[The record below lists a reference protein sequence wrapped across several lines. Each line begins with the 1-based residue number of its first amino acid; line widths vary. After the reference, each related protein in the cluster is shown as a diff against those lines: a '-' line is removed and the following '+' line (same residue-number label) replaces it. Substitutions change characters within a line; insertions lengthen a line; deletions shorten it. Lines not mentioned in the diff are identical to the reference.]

1 MIMKTKMPTALISSL
16 LLAILACPVLAVPV
30 DDFVAGTPLG
40 AAAIPSSFGVD
51 TVLGWWLTGAFTACP
66 LGTLLTFLLAFCI
79 CALIAYSTT
88 LNARAEDGGVLGDA
102 HVKTGREVIKG
113 SMTWDGSTNPSS
125 RGFVYGFTKY
135 HGKPCYLYEPKKMAF
150 VSGATGSGKSR
161 FLYLPSIDLLSY
173 GDASNGSE
181 PATLV
186 VSDVKNELI
195 ELTGD
200 ELARRGY
207 RVLLLDTQ
215 HPYRGQRFNPLK
227 QVLDLHAEER
237 DQEAEQ
243 AADAIAELV
252 VQDDERGKG
261 SHWTASARGLL
272 SALVLL
278 VSMSDECPE
287 ESMHLA
293 TVCEVLDRG
302 TEAEGD
308 DPSEP
313 LKAVFRSL
321 PSGHPAKGRAS
332 QFISSGG
339 NELRSILSTLKVA
352 LRPFSSAPIAW
363 MTSGS
368 DIDPHT
374 VLTEKSAVFLHVL
387 DEGSPYNCIAAIFLS
402 QLWASVQAVADV
414 NGGRLPRPVQILGDE
429 WGNLP
434 RVECL
439 PALLSLARS
448 YGAFWVGATQGVS
461 QLNKYGERDGR
472 RKILANCGVKIAMKL
487 AEEEDR
493 RYFTELIGKTTRHT
507 QGTSSG
513 RAASGTSSS
522 TSYSESADDVI
533 HPWEWRDMAPDRDGI
548 IVVKHADN
556 GMPAC
561 RAGVFRSPVTDC
573 TNTPTREHFDL
584 GTPEHEAERRR
595 TYQRRLDAS
604 ATEKMREEAPTWCPE
619 WPDPEK
625 GTGDAGDG
633 KFSGLSLD

>member
-1 MIMKTKMPTALISSL
+1 MKSKMLAALISSVVI
-16 LLAILACPVLAVPV
+16 AFFAYPILAAPI
-30 DDFVAGTPLG
+30 DDIVSGVEPNASALPSALNAATVFSWWLSGALITHIAGT
-40 AAAIPSSFGVD
+40 V
-51 TVLGWWLTGAFTACP
+51 
-66 LGTLLTFLLAFCI
+66 LTFLLALCI
-79 CALIAYSTT
+79 CSFIAYSSA

-102 HVKTGREVIKG
+102 HVKSGLEVVRG
-113 SMTWDGSTNPSS
+113 SMTWNGSANPSS
-125 RGFVYGFTKY
+125 RGFVYGFTRW
-135 HGKPCYLYEPKKMAF
+135 HGKPCYLFEPKKMVFA
-150 VSGATGSGKSR
+150 SGATGSGKSR

-173 GDASNGSE
+173 GDGSNGSE
-181 PATLV
+181 PLTLV

-200 ELARRGY
+200 ELTRRGY

-227 QVLDLHAEER
+227 QIIDLHAESR

-252 VQDDERGKG
+252 VQDDEKGKG

-278 VSMSDECPE
+278 VAMSDECPKAAK
-287 ESMHLA
+287 HLA

-308 DPSEP
+308 NPAEP
-313 LKAVFRSL
+313 LKGVFRAL
-321 PSGHPAKGRAS
+321 PSGHPAKNRAS
-332 QFISSGG
+332 QFVSSGG

-352 LRPFSSAPIAW
+352 IRPFSSAPVAW

-368 DIDPHT
+368 DIDPRA
-374 VLTEKSAVFLHVL
+374 VLETKSAVFLHVL

-402 QLWASVQAVADV
+402 QLWASVQTVADS

-439 PALLSLARS
+439 PALLSLGRS
-448 YGAFWVGATQGVS
+448 YGVFWTGATQDIS
-461 QLNKYGERDGR
+461 QLNKYGEKDGR

-507 QGTSSG
+507 QGTSSSK
-513 RAASGTSSS
+513 AASGSSAS
-522 TSYSESADDVI
+522 TSYNESADDVI
-533 HPWEWRDMAPDRDGI
+533 HAWEWRDMAPDRDGI

-556 GMPAC
+556 GMPAAH
-561 RAGVFRSPVTDC
+561 AGVFRAPVADC
-573 TNTPTREHFDL
+573 TKTPTKEHFDL
-584 GTPEHEAERRR
+584 GTPEHETEMRRD
-595 TYQRRLDAS
+595 YQRRLDEA
-604 ATEKMREEAPTWCPE
+604 ATEKMGEHVDLWYPK
-619 WPDPEK
+619 WPKPKKADTES
-625 GTGDAGDG
+625 TG
-633 KFSGLSLD
+633 KFTGLSLD

>member
-1 MIMKTKMPTALISSL
+1 MIMKTKMSTALISSL
-16 LLAILACPVLAVPV
+16 LLAILVCPVLAVPV
-30 DDFVAGTPLG
+30 DDFIAGTPLG

-79 CALIAYSTT
+79 CALIAYSTA
-88 LNARAEDGGVLGDA
+88 LNARAEDGGVLGDV
-102 HVKTGREVIKG
+102 HVKTGREVVKG
-113 SMTWDGSTNPSS
+113 SMTWDGSTIPSS

-135 HGKPCYLYEPKKMAF
+135 RGKPCYLYEPKKMAF

-173 GDASNGSE
+173 GGASNGSE
-181 PATLV
+181 PATLI

-200 ELARRGY
+200 ELVQRGY

-227 QVLDLHAEER
+227 QVLDLHAEGR

-252 VQDDERGKG
+252 VQDDEKDKG

-287 ESMHLA
+287 ESKHLA

-313 LKAVFRSL
+313 LKAVFRAL

-332 QFISSGG
+332 QFVSSGG

-352 LRPFSSAPIAW
+352 LRPFSSAPVAW

-387 DEGSPYNCIAAIFLS
+387 DEGSPYNCIAAMFLS

-439 PALLSLARS
+439 PALLSLGRS
-448 YGAFWVGATQGVS
+448 YGTFWVGATQDVS

-472 RKILANCGVKIAMKL
+472 RKILANCGIKVAMKL

-507 QGTSSG
+507 QGTSNG

-533 HPWEWRDMAPDRDGI
+533 HPWEWREMAPDRDGV

-584 GTPEHEAERRR
+584 GTPEHEAENRRA
-595 TYQRRLDAS
+595 YQRRLDES
-604 ATEKMREEAPTWCPE
+604 AAGKMREEASTWCPK
-619 WPDPEK
+619 WPEPEK
-625 GTGDAGDG
+625 KNGSKAGG

>member
-1 MIMKTKMPTALISSL
+1 MKTKILTALVTSIV
-16 LLAILACPVLAVPV
+16 LAALACPVLASPI
-30 DDFVAGTPLG
+30 DRLVAGLPLDASLLPSALD
-40 AAAIPSSFGVD
+40 AA
-51 TVLGWWLTGAFTACP
+51 TVLGWWLSGSFTACP
-66 LGTLLTFLLAFCI
+66 AGTALTLLLSL
-79 CALIAYSTT
+79 CACSLIAYSSA
-88 LNARAEDGGVLGDA
+88 LNARSEDGGVLGDA
-102 HVKTGREVIKG
+102 HVKTGREVVRG
-113 SMTWDGSTNPSS
+113 SVTWDGSANPSS
-125 RGFVYGFTKY
+125 RGFVYGFTKRR
-135 HGKPCYLYEPKKMAF
+135 GKPCYLFEPKKMIF

-173 GDASNGSE
+173 GDGSNGSE

-186 VSDVKNELI
+186 VSDVKNELV

-215 HPYRGQRFNPLK
+215 HPYRGQRFNPLR
-227 QVLDLHAEER
+227 QVLDLLAEGR

-252 VQDDERGKG
+252 VQDDEKGKG

-278 VSMSDECPE
+278 VSMSDKCPE
-287 ESMHLA
+287 ESKHLA

-308 DPSEP
+308 DPAEP
-313 LKAVFRSL
+313 LKSVFRAL
-321 PSGHPAKGRAS
+321 PSGHPAKNRAS
-332 QFISSGG
+332 QFVSSGG

-352 LRPFSSAPIAW
+352 LRPFSSAPVAW

-368 DIDPHT
+368 DIDPRS
-374 VLTEKSAVFLHVL
+374 VLENKSAVFLHVL

-402 QLWASVQAVADV
+402 QLWASVQAAADS

-439 PALLSLARS
+439 PALLSLGR
-448 YGAFWVGATQGVS
+448 AFQIYWTGATQDIS

-472 RKILANCGVKIAMKL
+472 RKILANCGVKVAMKL

-507 QGTSSG
+507 QGTSSSK
-513 RAASGTSSS
+513 AASGSSAS
-522 TSYSESADDVI
+522 TSYSESADDVV
-533 HPWEWRDMAPDRDGI
+533 HAWEWRDMAPDRDGI
-548 IVVKHADN
+548 VVVKHADN
-556 GMPAC
+556 GMPTE

-573 TNTPTREHFDL
+573 TKTPTKEHFDL
-584 GTPEHEAERRR
+584 GTPEHETEKRRA
-595 TYQRRLDAS
+595 YQRRLDEA
-604 ATEKMREEAPTWCPE
+604 AAGKMGERVIPWCLE
-619 WPDPEK
+619 WPEAKKKAKAEP
-625 GTGDAGDG
+625 TG

>member
-1 MIMKTKMPTALISSL
+1 MKAKMLTALVASIV
-16 LLAILACPVLAVPV
+16 LAALACPALASPI
-30 DDFVAGTPLG
+30 DRLVAGLPLDVSSLPSALD
-40 AAAIPSSFGVD
+40 AA
-51 TVLGWWLTGAFTACP
+51 TVLGWWLSGSFTACP
-66 LGTLLTFLLAFCI
+66 AGTALTLLLSLCVCT
-79 CALIAYSTT
+79 LIAYSSA

-102 HVKTGREVIKG
+102 HVKTGREVVRG
-113 SMTWDGSTNPSS
+113 SITWDGSTNPSS
-125 RGFVYGFTKY
+125 RGFVYGFTKRR
-135 HGKPCYLYEPKKMAF
+135 GKPCYLFEPKKMVF

-173 GDASNGSE
+173 GDGSNGSE

-186 VSDVKNELI
+186 VSDVKNELV

-200 ELARRGY
+200 ELTRRGY

-215 HPYRGQRFNPLK
+215 HPYRGQRFNPLR
-227 QVLDLHAEER
+227 QVLDLHAEGR
-237 DQEAEQ
+237 NQEAEQ

-252 VQDDERGKG
+252 VQDDEKGKG

-287 ESMHLA
+287 ESKHLA

-308 DPSEP
+308 DPAEP
-313 LKAVFRSL
+313 LKSVFRAL
-321 PSGHPAKGRAS
+321 PSGHPAKNRAS
-332 QFISSGG
+332 QFVSSGG

-352 LRPFSSAPIAW
+352 LRPFSSAPVAW

-368 DIDPHT
+368 DIDPRSI
-374 VLTEKSAVFLHVL
+374 LENKSAVFLHVL

-402 QLWASVQAVADV
+402 QLWASVQAAADS
-414 NGGRLPRPVQILGDE
+414 NGGRLSRPVQILGDE

-439 PALLSLARS
+439 PALLSLGRS
-448 YGAFWVGATQGVS
+448 FQIYWTGATQDIS

-472 RKILANCGVKIAMKL
+472 RKILANCSVKVAMKL

-507 QGTSSG
+507 RGTSSSS
-513 RAASGTSSS
+513 AASGSSAS
-522 TSYSESADDVI
+522 TSYSESADDVV
-533 HPWEWRDMAPDRDGI
+533 HAWEWRDMAPDRDGI
-548 IVVKHADN
+548 VVVKHADN
-556 GMPAC
+556 GMPAE
-561 RAGVFRSPVTDC
+561 RAGVFRSPVADC
-573 TNTPTREHFDL
+573 TKTPTKEHFDL
-584 GTPEHEAERRR
+584 GTPEHETEKRRA
-595 TYQRRLDAS
+595 YQRQLDETA
-604 ATEKMREEAPTWCPE
+604 AGKTGERVIPWCPE
-619 WPDPEK
+619 WPEPKKKAEAEP
-625 GTGDAGDG
+625 TG

>member
-1 MIMKTKMPTALISSL
+1 MKTKMLTALVASIV
-16 LLAILACPVLAVPV
+16 LAVLACPVLASPI
-30 DDFVAGTPLG
+30 DRLVAGLPLDASSLPSAFD
-40 AAAIPSSFGVD
+40 AA
-51 TVLGWWLTGAFTACP
+51 TVLGWWLSGSFIPCPTGTA
-66 LGTLLTFLLAFCI
+66 LTLLLSL
-79 CALIAYSTT
+79 CACSLIAYSSA

-102 HVKTGREVIKG
+102 HVKTGREVVRG
-113 SMTWDGSTNPSS
+113 SMTWDGSVNPSS
-125 RGFVYGFTKY
+125 RGFVYGFTRRR
-135 HGKPCYLYEPKKMAF
+135 GKPCYLFEPKKMIF

-173 GDASNGSE
+173 GDGTSGSE

-215 HPYRGQRFNPLK
+215 RPYRGQRFNPLR
-227 QVLDLHAEER
+227 QVLDLHAEGR

-243 AADAIAELV
+243 AADTIAELV
-252 VQDDERGKG
+252 VQDDEKGKG

-272 SALVLL
+272 SAIVLL
-278 VSMSDECPE
+278 VSMSEECPE
-287 ESMHLA
+287 ESKHLA

-308 DPSEP
+308 DPAKP
-313 LKAVFRSL
+313 LKAVFRAL
-321 PSGHPAKGRAS
+321 PQGDPAKNRAS
-332 QFISSGG
+332 QFVSSGG

-352 LRPFSSAPIAW
+352 LRPFSSTPVAW
-363 MTSGS
+363 MTSRS
-368 DIDPHT
+368 DIDPRS
-374 VLTEKSAVFLHVL
+374 VLENKCAVFLHVL

-402 QLWASVQAVADV
+402 QLWASVQAVADS

-439 PALLSLARS
+439 PALLSLGR
-448 YGAFWVGATQGVS
+448 AFQIYWTGATQDIS

-472 RKILANCGVKIAMKL
+472 RKILANCGVKVAMKL

-507 QGTSSG
+507 QGTSNSK
-513 RAASGTSSS
+513 AASGSSAS
-522 TSYSESADDVI
+522 TSYSESADDVV
-533 HPWEWRDMAPDRDGI
+533 HAWEWRDMAPDRDGI
-548 IVVKHADN
+548 VVVKHADN
-556 GMPAC
+556 GMPAE
-561 RAGVFRSPVTDC
+561 RAGVFRSPVADC
-573 TNTPTREHFDL
+573 TKTPTKEHFDL
-584 GTPEHEAERRR
+584 GTPEHETEKRRA
-595 TYQRRLDAS
+595 YQRRLDEA
-604 ATEKMREEAPTWCPE
+604 AAGKMGERVIPWCPK
-619 WPDPEK
+619 WPEPKKQAEAEP
-625 GTGDAGDG
+625 TG
-633 KFSGLSLD
+633 KFNGLSLD

>member
-1 MIMKTKMPTALISSL
+1 MKTKLLTALVSSIF
-16 LLAILACPVLAVPV
+16 LAVLACPVLAAPI
-30 DDFVAGTPLG
+30 DAFVAGYGFDTS
-40 AAAIPSSFGVD
+40 AIPATFDAGI
-51 TVLGWWLTGAFTACP
+51 VLGWWLSGRFAAYP
-66 LGTLLTFLLAFCI
+66 LGVLFVFLLALCT
-79 CALIAYSTT
+79 CALIAYSSA

-102 HVKTGREVIKG
+102 HVKTGREVVKG
-113 SMTWDGSTNPSS
+113 SVTWDGSTIPSS

-135 HGKPCYLYEPKKMAF
+135 RGKPCYLYEPKKMIF

-173 GDASNGSE
+173 GDGSNGSE

-186 VSDVKNELI
+186 VSDVKNELV

-215 HPYRGQRFNPLK
+215 HPYRGQRFNPLR
-227 QVLDLHAEER
+227 QVLDLHAEGR
-237 DQEAEQ
+237 NQEAEQ

-252 VQDDERGKG
+252 VQDDEKGKG

-287 ESMHLA
+287 ESKHLA

-308 DPSEP
+308 DPAEP
-313 LKAVFRSL
+313 LKSVFRAL
-321 PSGHPAKGRAS
+321 PSGHPAKNRAS
-332 QFISSGG
+332 QFVSSGG

-352 LRPFSSAPIAW
+352 LRPFSSAPVAW

-368 DIDPHT
+368 DIDPRSI
-374 VLTEKSAVFLHVL
+374 LENKSAVFLHVL

-402 QLWASVQAVADV
+402 QLWASVQAAADS

-439 PALLSLARS
+439 PALLSLGRS
-448 YGAFWVGATQGVS
+448 FQIYWTGATQDIS

-472 RKILANCGVKIAMKL
+472 RKILANCGVKVAMKL

-493 RYFTELIGKTTRHT
+493 RYFTELVGKTTRHT
-507 QGTSSG
+507 QGTSNG

-533 HPWEWRDMAPDRDGI
+533 HPWEWRDMAPDRDGV

-573 TNTPTREHFDL
+573 TNTPTKEHFGL
-584 GTPEHEAERRR
+584 GTPEHEAGNRRA
-595 TYQRRLDAS
+595 YQAGLDAL
-604 ATEKMREEAPTWCPE
+604 ATEKMAEAIPVWCPE
-619 WPDPEK
+619 WPEPEK
-625 GTGDAGDG
+625 RAGNAG
-633 KFSGLSLD
+633 GSKFSGLSLD

>member
-16 LLAILACPVLAVPV
+16 LLAILVCPVLAVPV
-30 DDFVAGTPLG
+30 DDFIAGTPLG

-79 CALIAYSTT
+79 CALIAYSTA

-102 HVKTGREVIKG
+102 HVKTGREVVRG
-113 SMTWDGSTNPSS
+113 SVTWDGSANPSS
-125 RGFVYGFTKY
+125 RGFVYGFTKRR
-135 HGKPCYLYEPKKMAF
+135 GKPCYLFEPKKMIF

-161 FLYLPSIDLLSY
+161 FLYLPSIDLFSY
-173 GDASNGSE
+173 GDGSNGSE

-186 VSDVKNELI
+186 VSDVKNELV

-215 HPYRGQRFNPLK
+215 HPYRGQRFNPLR
-227 QVLDLHAEER
+227 QVLDLHAEGR

-243 AADAIAELV
+243 AADAIAELM

-278 VSMSDECPE
+278 VSMSDGCPE
-287 ESMHLA
+287 GSRHLA

-308 DPSEP
+308 DPAEP

-332 QFISSGG
+332 QFVSSGG

-352 LRPFSSAPIAW
+352 LRPFSSAPVAW

-368 DIDPHT
+368 DIDPRT

-414 NGGRLPRPVQILGDE
+414 NGGKLPRPVQILGDE

-439 PALLSLARS
+439 PALLSLGRS
-448 YGAFWVGATQGVS
+448 YGCFWVGATQDVS
-461 QLNKYGERDGR
+461 QLNKYGEKDGR
-472 RKILANCGVKIAMKL
+472 RKILANCGIKVAMKL

-507 QGTSSG
+507 QGTSNG

-573 TNTPTREHFDL
+573 TKTPTKEHFDL
-584 GTPEHEAERRR
+584 GTPEHETEKRRA
-595 TYQRRLDAS
+595 YQRRLDEA
-604 ATEKMREEAPTWCPE
+604 AAGKMGERVIPWCLE
-619 WPDPEK
+619 WPEPKKKAKAEP
-625 GTGDAGDG
+625 TS

>member
-1 MIMKTKMPTALISSL
+1 MKSKMLAALISSVVI
-16 LLAILACPVLAVPV
+16 AFFAYPILAAPI
-30 DDFVAGTPLG
+30 DDIVSGVEPNASALPSALNAATVFSWWLSGALITHIAGT
-40 AAAIPSSFGVD
+40 V
-51 TVLGWWLTGAFTACP
+51 
-66 LGTLLTFLLAFCI
+66 LTFLLALCI
-79 CALIAYSTT
+79 CSFIAYSSA

-102 HVKTGREVIKG
+102 HVKSGLEVVRG
-113 SMTWDGSTNPSS
+113 SMTWNGSANPSS
-125 RGFVYGFTKY
+125 RGFVYGFTRW
-135 HGKPCYLYEPKKMAF
+135 HGKPCYLFEPKKMVFA
-150 VSGATGSGKSR
+150 SGATGSGKSR

-173 GDASNGSE
+173 GDGSNGSE
-181 PATLV
+181 PLTLV

-200 ELARRGY
+200 ELTRRGY

-227 QVLDLHAEER
+227 QIIDLHAGSR

-252 VQDDERGKG
+252 VQDDEKGKG

-278 VSMSDECPE
+278 VAMSDECPKAAK
-287 ESMHLA
+287 HLA

-308 DPSEP
+308 NPAEP
-313 LKAVFRSL
+313 LKGVFRAL
-321 PSGHPAKGRAS
+321 PSGHPAKNRAS
-332 QFISSGG
+332 QFVSSGG

-352 LRPFSSAPIAW
+352 IRPFSSAPVAW

-368 DIDPHT
+368 DIDPRA
-374 VLTEKSAVFLHVL
+374 VLETKSAVFLHVL

-402 QLWASVQAVADV
+402 QLWASVQTVADS

-439 PALLSLARS
+439 PALLSLGRS
-448 YGAFWVGATQGVS
+448 YGVFWTGATQDIS
-461 QLNKYGERDGR
+461 QLNKYGEKDGR

-507 QGTSSG
+507 QGTSSSK
-513 RAASGTSSS
+513 AASGSSAS
-522 TSYSESADDVI
+522 TSYNESADDVI
-533 HPWEWRDMAPDRDGI
+533 HAWEWRDMAPDRDGI

-556 GMPAC
+556 GMPAAH
-561 RAGVFRSPVTDC
+561 AGVFRAPVADC
-573 TNTPTREHFDL
+573 TKTPTKEHFDL
-584 GTPEHEAERRR
+584 GTPEHETEMRRD
-595 TYQRRLDAS
+595 YQRRLDEA
-604 ATEKMREEAPTWCPE
+604 ATEKMGEHVDLWCPK
-619 WPDPEK
+619 WPKPKKADTES
-625 GTGDAGDG
+625 TG
-633 KFSGLSLD
+633 KFTGLSLD

>member
-1 MIMKTKMPTALISSL
+1 MKTRMLTALIASIV
-16 LLAILACPVLAVPV
+16 LAVLACPVLAIPI
-30 DDFVAGTPLG
+30 DRLVAGLPLD
-40 AAAIPSSFGVD
+40 ASAIPTTFDAG
-51 TVLGWWLTGAFTACP
+51 TVLWWWLSGTFALYPAGTA
-66 LGTLLTFLLAFCI
+66 LTLLLSLCT
-79 CALIAYSTT
+79 CALIAYSST

-102 HVKTGREVIKG
+102 RVKAGREVVRG
-113 SMTWDGSTNPSS
+113 SMTWDGSANPSS
-125 RGFVYGFTKY
+125 RGFVYGFTEWQR
-135 HGKPCYLYEPKKMAF
+135 KPCYLYEPKKMTF

-173 GDASNGSE
+173 GDGSNGSE

-200 ELARRGY
+200 ELVRRGY

-227 QVLDLHAEER
+227 RVLDLHAEGR

-252 VQDDERGKG
+252 VQDDEKGKG

-278 VSMSDECPE
+278 VSMSNECPE
-287 ESMHLA
+287 GSKHLA

-308 DPSEP
+308 DPAEP
-313 LKAVFRSL
+313 LKAVFRAL
-321 PSGHPAKGRAS
+321 PQGDPAKSRAS
-332 QFISSGG
+332 QFVSSGG

-352 LRPFSSAPIAW
+352 LRPFSSAPVAW

-368 DIDPHT
+368 DVEPRQ
-374 VLTEKSAVFLHVL
+374 VLAEKTALFLHVL

-402 QLWASVQAVADV
+402 QLWASVQAVADAS
-414 NGGRLPRPVQILGDE
+414 GGRLARPVQILGDE

-439 PALLSLARS
+439 PALLSLGRS
-448 YGAFWVGATQGVS
+448 YGIFWVGAVQDIS

-472 RKILANCGVKIAMKL
+472 RKILANCGVKVAMKL

-507 QGTSSG
+507 QGTSSSK
-513 RAASGTSSS
+513 ATSGSSAS

-533 HPWEWRDMAPDRDGI
+533 HAWEWRDMAPDRDGI
-548 IVVKHADN
+548 VVVKHADN

-573 TNTPTREHFDL
+573 TNTPTKEHFDL
-584 GTPEHEAERRR
+584 GTPEHEAENRRA
-595 TYQRRLDAS
+595 YQARLDAS
-604 ATEKMREEAPTWCPE
+604 AAEKMAEEVPVWCPE
-619 WPDPEK
+619 WPEPKKKPKEEK
-625 GTGDAGDG
+625 KS
-633 KFSGLSLD
+633 KFSGLELD

>member
-1 MIMKTKMPTALISSL
+1 MKTKMLTALLPSL
-16 LLAILACPVLAVPV
+16 FLAILACPVLAAPI
-30 DDFVAGTPLG
+30 DMLVAGYRLD
-40 AAAIPSSFGVD
+40 ASAIPTTFD
-51 TVLGWWLTGAFTACP
+51 AETVLGWWLSDGFVTHP
-66 LGTLLTFLLAFCI
+66 LGALFVFLLALCA
-79 CALIAYSTT
+79 CALIAYSSA
-88 LNARAEDGGVLGDA
+88 LKSRAEDGGVLGDA
-102 HVKTGREVIKG
+102 HVKTGREVVKG
-113 SMTWDGSTNPSS
+113 SMTWGGSTNPSS

-135 HGKPCYLYEPKKMAF
+135 RGKPCYFYEPKKMIF

-227 QVLDLHAEER
+227 QVLDLHAEGR

-252 VQDDERGKG
+252 VQDDEKGKG

-287 ESMHLA
+287 GSRHLA
-293 TVCEVLDRG
+293 T
-302 TEAEGD
+302 
-308 DPSEP
+308 
-313 LKAVFRSL
+313 
-321 PSGHPAKGRAS
+321 
-332 QFISSGG
+332 
-339 NELRSILSTLKVA
+339 ELRSILSTLKVA
-352 LRPFSSAPIAW
+352 LRPFSSAPVAW

-368 DIDPHT
+368 DIDPRT

-414 NGGRLPRPVQILGDE
+414 NGGKLPRPVQILGDE

-439 PALLSLARS
+439 PALLSLGRS
-448 YGAFWVGATQGVS
+448 YGVFWVGATQDVS
-461 QLNKYGERDGR
+461 QLNKYGEKDGR
-472 RKILANCGVKIAMKL
+472 RKILANCGIKVAMKL

-507 QGTSSG
+507 QGTSNG

-584 GTPEHEAERRR
+584 GTPEHEAENRRA
-595 TYQRRLDAS
+595 YQRRLDES
-604 ATEKMREEAPTWCPE
+604 AAGKMREEASTWCPK
-619 WPDPEK
+619 WPEPEK
-625 GTGDAGDG
+625 KNGSKPGG

>member
-16 LLAILACPVLAVPV
+16 LLAIIACPVLAVPV
-30 DDFVAGTPLG
+30 DDFVSGTPLG

-113 SMTWDGSTNPSS
+113 SMTWDGSTIPSS

-135 HGKPCYLYEPKKMAF
+135 RSKPCYLYEPKKMIF

-227 QVLDLHAEER
+227 QVLDLHAEGR

-252 VQDDERGKG
+252 VQDDEKGKG

-287 ESMHLA
+287 ESKHLA
-293 TVCEVLDRG
+293 TVCEVLYRG

-313 LKAVFRSL
+313 LKTVFRSL

-352 LRPFSSAPIAW
+352 LRPFSSAPVAW

-368 DIDPHT
+368 DIDPQT

-414 NGGRLPRPVQILGDE
+414 SGGRLPRPVQILGDE

-448 YGAFWVGATQGVS
+448 YGMFWVGATQGVS

-533 HPWEWRDMAPDRDGI
+533 HTWEWRGMAPDRDGI

-573 TNTPTREHFDL
+573 TNTPTKEHFDL

>member
-1 MIMKTKMPTALISSL
+1 MKSRMLAALISSVVI
-16 LLAILACPVLAVPV
+16 AFFAYPILAAPI
-30 DDFVAGTPLG
+30 DDIVSGVEPNASALPSALNAATVFSWWLSGALITHIAGT
-40 AAAIPSSFGVD
+40 V
-51 TVLGWWLTGAFTACP
+51 
-66 LGTLLTFLLAFCI
+66 LTFLLALCI
-79 CALIAYSTT
+79 CSFIAYSSA

-102 HVKTGREVIKG
+102 HVKSGLEVVRG
-113 SMTWDGSTNPSS
+113 SMTWNGSANPSS
-125 RGFVYGFTKY
+125 RGFVYGFTRW
-135 HGKPCYLYEPKKMAF
+135 HGKPCYLFEPKKMVFA
-150 VSGATGSGKSR
+150 SGATGSGKSR

-173 GDASNGSE
+173 GDGSNGSE
-181 PATLV
+181 PLTLV

-200 ELARRGY
+200 ELTRRGY

-227 QVLDLHAEER
+227 QIIDLHAESR

-252 VQDDERGKG
+252 VQDDEKGKG

-278 VSMSDECPE
+278 VAMSDECPKAAK
-287 ESMHLA
+287 HLA

-308 DPSEP
+308 NPAEP
-313 LKAVFRSL
+313 LKGVFRAL
-321 PSGHPAKGRAS
+321 PSGHPAKNRAS
-332 QFISSGG
+332 QFVSSGG

-352 LRPFSSAPIAW
+352 IRPFSSAPVAW

-368 DIDPHT
+368 DIDPRA
-374 VLTEKSAVFLHVL
+374 VLETKSAVFLHVL

-402 QLWASVQAVADV
+402 QLWASVQTVADS

-439 PALLSLARS
+439 PALLSLGRS
-448 YGAFWVGATQGVS
+448 YGVFWTGATQDIS
-461 QLNKYGERDGR
+461 QLNKYGEKDGR

-507 QGTSSG
+507 QGTSSSK
-513 RAASGTSSS
+513 AASGSSAS
-522 TSYSESADDVI
+522 TSYNESADDVI
-533 HPWEWRDMAPDRDGI
+533 HAWEWRDMAPDRDGI

-556 GMPAC
+556 GMPAAH
-561 RAGVFRSPVTDC
+561 AGVFRAPVADC
-573 TNTPTREHFDL
+573 TKTPTKEHFDL
-584 GTPEHEAERRR
+584 GTPEHETEMRRD
-595 TYQRRLDAS
+595 YQRRLDEA
-604 ATEKMREEAPTWCPE
+604 ATEKMGEHVDLWCPK
-619 WPDPEK
+619 WPKPKKADTES
-625 GTGDAGDG
+625 TG
-633 KFSGLSLD
+633 KFTGLSLD

>member
-1 MIMKTKMPTALISSL
+1 MKTKMLTALVASIV
-16 LLAILACPVLAVPV
+16 LAALACPMLAVPI
-30 DDFVAGTPLG
+30 DRLVAGLPLD
-40 AAAIPSSFGVD
+40 ASTIPATFDVG
-51 TVLGWWLTGAFTACP
+51 TVLGWWLSGTFILCPAGTA
-66 LGTLLTFLLAFCI
+66 LTLLIMLCA
-79 CALIAYSTT
+79 CALIAYSSS

-102 HVKTGREVIKG
+102 HVKAGREVVRG
-113 SMTWDGSTNPSS
+113 SMTWDGSANPSS
-125 RGFVYGFTKY
+125 RGFVYGFTRW
-135 HGKPCYLYEPKKMAF
+135 HGKPCYLFEPKKMTF
-150 VSGATGSGKSR
+150 ISGATGSGKSR
-161 FLYLPSIDLLSY
+161 YCYIPSIDLLSY
-173 GDASNGSE
+173 GDGSNGSE

-215 HPYRGQRFNPLK
+215 HPYRGQRFNPLR
-227 QVLDLHAEER
+227 QVVDLHAEGR

-252 VQDDERGKG
+252 VQDDEKGKG

-278 VSMSDECPE
+278 VSMSDDCPE
-287 ESMHLA
+287 ASKHLA

-302 TEAEGD
+302 TEADGD
-308 DPSEP
+308 DPAEP
-313 LKAVFRSL
+313 LKAVFRAL
-321 PSGHPAKGRAS
+321 PQGNPAKNRAS
-332 QFISSGG
+332 QFVSSGG
-339 NELRSILSTLKVA
+339 NELGSILSTLKVA
-352 LRPFSSAPIAW
+352 LRPFSSAPVAW

-368 DIDPHT
+368 DIEPRG
-374 VLTEKSAVFLHVL
+374 VLTEKTALFLHVL

-402 QLWASVQAVADV
+402 QLWASVQTVADTG
-414 NGGRLPRPVQILGDE
+414 GGRLPRPVQILGDE

-439 PALLSLARS
+439 PALLSLGRS
-448 YGAFWVGATQGVS
+448 YGVLWVGAVQDIS
-461 QLNKYGERDGR
+461 QTNKYGERDGR
-472 RKILANCGVKIAMKL
+472 RKILANCGVKVAMKL

-507 QGTSSG
+507 QGTSSS
-513 RAASGTSSS
+513 RAASGSSAS

-533 HPWEWRDMAPDRDGI
+533 HAWEWRDMAPDRDGI

-573 TNTPTREHFDL
+573 TNTPTKGHFNL
-584 GTPEHEAERRR
+584 GTPEHEAGKRRA
-595 TYQRRLDAS
+595 YQARLDAS
-604 ATEKMREEAPTWCPE
+604 AAEKMAEEVPVWCPE
-619 WPDPEK
+619 WPKPEK
-625 GTGDAGDG
+625 KKEEDG
-633 KFSGLSLD
+633 PSGFSGLSLD

>member
-1 MIMKTKMPTALISSL
+1 MKTKMLTALVASIV
-16 LLAILACPVLAVPV
+16 LAALACPALASPI
-30 DDFVAGTPLG
+30 DRLVAGLPLDVSSLPSALD
-40 AAAIPSSFGVD
+40 AA
-51 TVLGWWLTGAFTACP
+51 TVLGWWLSGSFTAC
-66 LGTLLTFLLAFCI
+66 LAGTALTLLLSL
-79 CALIAYSTT
+79 CACTLIAYSSA

-102 HVKTGREVIKG
+102 HVKTGREVVRG
-113 SMTWDGSTNPSS
+113 SITWDGSTNPSS
-125 RGFVYGFTKY
+125 RGFVYGFTKRR
-135 HGKPCYLYEPKKMAF
+135 GKPCYLFEPKKMVF

-173 GDASNGSE
+173 GDGSNGSE

-186 VSDVKNELI
+186 VSDVKNELV

-200 ELARRGY
+200 ELTRRGY

-215 HPYRGQRFNPLK
+215 HPYRGQRFNPLR
-227 QVLDLHAEER
+227 QVLDLHAEGR
-237 DQEAEQ
+237 NQEAEQ

-252 VQDDERGKG
+252 VQDDEKGKG

-278 VSMSDECPE
+278 VSVSDECPE
-287 ESMHLA
+287 ESKHLA

-308 DPSEP
+308 DPAEP
-313 LKAVFRSL
+313 LKSVFRAL
-321 PSGHPAKGRAS
+321 PSGHPAKNRAS
-332 QFISSGG
+332 QFVSSGG

-352 LRPFSSAPIAW
+352 LRPFSSAPVAW

-368 DIDPHT
+368 DIDPRSI
-374 VLTEKSAVFLHVL
+374 LENKSAVFLHVL

-402 QLWASVQAVADV
+402 QLWAFVQAAADS

-439 PALLSLARS
+439 PALLSLGRS
-448 YGAFWVGATQGVS
+448 FQIYWTGATQDIS

-472 RKILANCGVKIAMKL
+472 RKILANCSVKVAMKL

-507 QGTSSG
+507 RGTSSSS
-513 RAASGTSSS
+513 AASGSSAS
-522 TSYSESADDVI
+522 TSYSESADDVV
-533 HPWEWRDMAPDRDGI
+533 HAWEWRDMAPDRDGI
-548 IVVKHADN
+548 VVVKHADN
-556 GMPAC
+556 GMPAE
-561 RAGVFRSPVTDC
+561 RAGVFRSPVADC
-573 TNTPTREHFDL
+573 TKTPTKEHFDL
-584 GTPEHEAERRR
+584 GTPEHETEKRRA
-595 TYQRRLDAS
+595 YQRQLDETA
-604 ATEKMREEAPTWCPE
+604 AGKTGERVIPWCPE
-619 WPDPEK
+619 WPEPKKKAEAEP
-625 GTGDAGDG
+625 TG

>member
-1 MIMKTKMPTALISSL
+1 MKTKLLTALVSSIF
-16 LLAILACPVLAVPV
+16 LAALACPVLAAPI
-30 DDFVAGTPLG
+30 DAFVAGSGIDVSAIPATFDAGTVLDWWLSGRFATYPLG
-40 AAAIPSSFGVD
+40 SLFV
-51 TVLGWWLTGAFTACP
+51 
-66 LGTLLTFLLAFCI
+66 FLLALCV
-79 CALIAYSTT
+79 CALIAYSSA

-102 HVKTGREVIKG
+102 RVKTGREVVKG
-113 SMTWDGSTNPSS
+113 SMTWDGSSNPSS
-125 RGFVYGFTKY
+125 RGFVYGFTKR
-135 HGKPCYLYEPKKMAF
+135 HGKPCYLYEPKKMIF
-150 VSGATGSGKSR
+150 VSEATGSGKSR

-181 PATLV
+181 PAALV

-200 ELARRGY
+200 ELTRRGY

-215 HPYRGQRFNPLK
+215 RPYRGQRFNPLK
-227 QVLDLHAEER
+227 QVLDLHAEGH

-252 VQDDERGKG
+252 VQDDEKGKG

-287 ESMHLA
+287 GSKHLA
-293 TVCEVLDRG
+293 SVCEVLDRG

-313 LKAVFRSL
+313 LKAVFRAL
-321 PSGHPAKGRAS
+321 PSDHPAKGRAS
-332 QFISSGG
+332 QFVSSGG

-352 LRPFSSAPIAW
+352 LRPFSSAPVAW
-363 MTSGS
+363 MTSAS
-368 DIDPHT
+368 DIDPRA
-374 VLTEKSAVFLHVL
+374 VLTERSAVFLHVL
-387 DEGSPYNCIAAIFLS
+387 DEGSPYNCIAAMFLS

-439 PALLSLARS
+439 PALLSLGRTFQI
-448 YGAFWVGATQGVS
+448 YWTGACQDIS
-461 QLNKYGERDGR
+461 QLNKYGEKDGR
-472 RKILANCGVKIAMKL
+472 RKILANCGIKVAMKL

-507 QGTSSG
+507 QGTSNG

-522 TSYSESADDVI
+522 TSYSESADDVV
-533 HPWEWRDMAPDRDGI
+533 HTWEWRDMAPDRDGI
-548 IVVKHADN
+548 VVVKHADN
-556 GMPAC
+556 GMPTE

-573 TNTPTREHFDL
+573 TKTPTKEHFDL
-584 GTPEHEAERRR
+584 GTPEHETEKRRA
-595 TYQRRLDAS
+595 YQRRLDEA
-604 ATEKMREEAPTWCPE
+604 AAGKMGERVIPWCLE
-619 WPDPEK
+619 WPEPKKKAKAEP
-625 GTGDAGDG
+625 TG

>member
-1 MIMKTKMPTALISSL
+1 MKTKMLTALVASIV
-16 LLAILACPVLAVPV
+16 LAVLACPVLASPI
-30 DDFVAGTPLG
+30 DRLVAGLPLDALSLPSAFD
-40 AAAIPSSFGVD
+40 AA
-51 TVLGWWLTGAFTACP
+51 TVLGWWLSGSFIPCPTGTA
-66 LGTLLTFLLAFCI
+66 LTLLLSL
-79 CALIAYSTT
+79 CACSLIAYSSA

-102 HVKTGREVIKG
+102 HVKTGREVVRG
-113 SMTWDGSTNPSS
+113 SMTWDGSVNPSS
-125 RGFVYGFTKY
+125 RGFVYGFTRRR
-135 HGKPCYLYEPKKMAF
+135 GKPCYLFEPKKMIF

-173 GDASNGSE
+173 GDGTSGSE

-215 HPYRGQRFNPLK
+215 RPYRGQRFNPLR
-227 QVLDLHAEER
+227 QVLDLHAEGR

-243 AADAIAELV
+243 AADTIAELV
-252 VQDDERGKG
+252 VQDDEKGKG

-272 SALVLL
+272 SAIVLL
-278 VSMSDECPE
+278 VSMSEECPE
-287 ESMHLA
+287 ESKHLA

-308 DPSEP
+308 DPAES
-313 LKAVFRSL
+313 LKAVFRAL
-321 PSGHPAKGRAS
+321 PQGDPAKNRAS
-332 QFISSGG
+332 QFVSSGG

-352 LRPFSSAPIAW
+352 LRPFSSTPVAW
-363 MTSGS
+363 MTSRS
-368 DIDPHT
+368 DIDPRS
-374 VLTEKSAVFLHVL
+374 VLENKSAVFLHVL

-402 QLWASVQAVADV
+402 QLWASVQAVADS

-439 PALLSLARS
+439 PALLSLGRS
-448 YGAFWVGATQGVS
+448 YGIFWSGSTQDVS
-461 QLNKYGERDGR
+461 QMNKYGERDGR
-472 RKILANCGVKIAMKL
+472 RKILANCGVKVAMKL

-507 QGTSSG
+507 QGTSNSK
-513 RAASGTSSS
+513 AASGSSAS
-522 TSYSESADDVI
+522 TSYSESADDVV
-533 HPWEWRDMAPDRDGI
+533 HAWEWRDMAPDRDGI
-548 IVVKHADN
+548 VVVKHADN
-556 GMPAC
+556 GMPPE

-573 TNTPTREHFDL
+573 TKTPTKEHFDL
-584 GTPEHEAERRR
+584 GTPEHETEKRRA
-595 TYQRRLDAS
+595 YQRRLDEA
-604 ATEKMREEAPTWCPE
+604 AAGKMGERVIPWCLE
-619 WPDPEK
+619 WPEPKKKAKAEP
-625 GTGDAGDG
+625 TG

>member
-1 MIMKTKMPTALISSL
+1 MKTKMLTALVASIV
-16 LLAILACPVLAVPV
+16 LAALACPALASPI
-30 DDFVAGTPLG
+30 DRLVAGLPLDVSSLPSALD
-40 AAAIPSSFGVD
+40 AA
-51 TVLGWWLTGAFTACP
+51 TVLGWWLSGSFTACP
-66 LGTLLTFLLAFCI
+66 AGTALTLLLSLCVCT
-79 CALIAYSTT
+79 LIAYSSA

-102 HVKTGREVIKG
+102 HVKTGREVVRG
-113 SMTWDGSTNPSS
+113 SITWDGSTNPSS
-125 RGFVYGFTKY
+125 RGFVYGFTKRR
-135 HGKPCYLYEPKKMAF
+135 GKPCYLFEPKKMVF

-173 GDASNGSE
+173 GDGSNGSE

-186 VSDVKNELI
+186 VSDVKNELV

-200 ELARRGY
+200 ELTRRGY

-215 HPYRGQRFNPLK
+215 HPYRGQRFNPLR
-227 QVLDLHAEER
+227 QVLDLHAEGR
-237 DQEAEQ
+237 NQEAEQ

-252 VQDDERGKG
+252 VQDDEKGKG

-287 ESMHLA
+287 ESKHLA

-308 DPSEP
+308 DPAEP
-313 LKAVFRSL
+313 LKSVFRAL
-321 PSGHPAKGRAS
+321 PSGHPAKNRAS
-332 QFISSGG
+332 QFVSSGG

-352 LRPFSSAPIAW
+352 LRPFSSAPVAW

-368 DIDPHT
+368 DIDPRSI
-374 VLTEKSAVFLHVL
+374 LENKSAVFLHVH

-402 QLWASVQAVADV
+402 QLWASVQAAADS

-439 PALLSLARS
+439 PALLSLGRS
-448 YGAFWVGATQGVS
+448 FQIYWTGATQDIS

-472 RKILANCGVKIAMKL
+472 RKILANCSVKVAMKL

-507 QGTSSG
+507 RGTSSSS
-513 RAASGTSSS
+513 AASGSSAS
-522 TSYSESADDVI
+522 TSYSESADDVV
-533 HPWEWRDMAPDRDGI
+533 HAWEWRDMAPDRDGI
-548 IVVKHADN
+548 VVVKHADN
-556 GMPAC
+556 GMPAE
-561 RAGVFRSPVTDC
+561 RAGVFRSPVADC
-573 TNTPTREHFDL
+573 TKTPTKEHFDL
-584 GTPEHEAERRR
+584 GTPEHETEKRRA
-595 TYQRRLDAS
+595 YQRQLDETA
-604 ATEKMREEAPTWCPE
+604 AGKTGERVIPWCPE
-619 WPDPEK
+619 WPEPKKKAEAEP
-625 GTGDAGDG
+625 TG

>member
-1 MIMKTKMPTALISSL
+1 MKTKMLTALLSSL
-16 LLAILACPVLAVPV
+16 FLAILACPVLAAPI
-30 DDFVAGTPLG
+30 DMLVAGYGLD
-40 AAAIPSSFGVD
+40 ASAIPTTFD
-51 TVLGWWLTGAFTACP
+51 AETVLGWWLSDGFVTHP
-66 LGTLLTFLLAFCI
+66 LGALFVFLLALCT
-79 CALIAYSTT
+79 CALIAYSSA
-88 LNARAEDGGVLGDA
+88 LKSRAEDGGVLGDA
-102 HVKTGREVIKG
+102 HVKTGREVVKG

-135 HGKPCYLYEPKKMAF
+135 HGKPCYLYEPKKMVF

-227 QVLDLHAEER
+227 QVLDLHAEGR

-252 VQDDERGKG
+252 VQDDEKGKG

-287 ESMHLA
+287 GSRHLA

-308 DPSEP
+308 DPAEP

-332 QFISSGG
+332 QFVSSGG

-352 LRPFSSAPIAW
+352 LRPFSSAPVAW

-368 DIDPHT
+368 NIDPRT

-439 PALLSLARS
+439 PALLSLGRS
-448 YGAFWVGATQGVS
+448 FQIYWTGATQGIS

-472 RKILANCGVKIAMKL
+472 RKILANCGVKVAMKL

-507 QGTSSG
+507 QGTSSSK
-513 RAASGTSSS
+513 AASGSSAS
-522 TSYSESADDVI
+522 TSYSESADDVV
-533 HPWEWRDMAPDRDGI
+533 HAWEWRDMAPDRDGI
-548 IVVKHADN
+548 VVVKHADN
-556 GMPAC
+556 GMPTE

-573 TNTPTREHFDL
+573 TKTPTKEHFDL
-584 GTPEHEAERRR
+584 GTPEHETEKRRA
-595 TYQRRLDAS
+595 YQRRLDEA
-604 ATEKMREEAPTWCPE
+604 AAGKMGERVIPWCLE
-619 WPDPEK
+619 WPEPKKKAKAEP
-625 GTGDAGDG
+625 TS

>member
-1 MIMKTKMPTALISSL
+1 MKTKMLTALLSSL
-16 LLAILACPVLAVPV
+16 FLAILACPVLAAPI
-30 DDFVAGTPLG
+30 DMLVAGYGLD
-40 AAAIPSSFGVD
+40 ASAIPTTFD
-51 TVLGWWLTGAFTACP
+51 AETVLGWWLSDGFVTHP
-66 LGTLLTFLLAFCI
+66 LGALFVFLLALCT
-79 CALIAYSTT
+79 CALIAYSSA
-88 LNARAEDGGVLGDA
+88 LKSRAEDGGVLGDA
-102 HVKTGREVIKG
+102 HVKTGREVVKG

-227 QVLDLHAEER
+227 QVFDLHAEGR

-252 VQDDERGKG
+252 VQDDEKGKG

-287 ESMHLA
+287 ESKHLA

-308 DPSEP
+308 DPAEP
-313 LKAVFRSL
+313 LKSVFRAL
-321 PSGHPAKGRAS
+321 PSGHPAKNRAS
-332 QFISSGG
+332 QFVSSGG

-352 LRPFSSAPIAW
+352 LRPFSSAPVAW

-368 DIDPHT
+368 DIDPRSI
-374 VLTEKSAVFLHVL
+374 LENKSAVFLHVL

-402 QLWASVQAVADV
+402 QLWASVQAAADS
-414 NGGRLPRPVQILGDE
+414 NGGRLPRPVQIRGDE

-439 PALLSLARS
+439 PALLSLGRS
-448 YGAFWVGATQGVS
+448 FQIYWTGATQDIS

-472 RKILANCGVKIAMKL
+472 RKILANCGVKVAMKL

-493 RYFTELIGKTTRHT
+493 RYFTELVGKTTRHT
-507 QGTSSG
+507 QGTSNG

-533 HPWEWRDMAPDRDGI
+533 HPWEWRDMAPDRDGV

-573 TNTPTREHFDL
+573 TNTPTKEHFGL
-584 GTPEHEAERRR
+584 GTPEHEAGNRRA
-595 TYQRRLDAS
+595 YQAGLDAS
-604 ATEKMREEAPTWCPE
+604 ATEKMAEAIPVWCPE
-619 WPDPEK
+619 WPEPEK
-625 GTGDAGDG
+625 RAGDAGG
-633 KFSGLSLD
+633 SKFSGLSLD

>member
-1 MIMKTKMPTALISSL
+1 MKTKMLTALLSSL
-16 LLAILACPVLAVPV
+16 FLAILACPVLAAPI
-30 DDFVAGTPLG
+30 DMLVAGYGLD
-40 AAAIPSSFGVD
+40 ASAIPTTFD
-51 TVLGWWLTGAFTACP
+51 AETVLGWWLSDGFVTHP
-66 LGTLLTFLLAFCI
+66 LGALFVFLLALCT
-79 CALIAYSTT
+79 CALIAYSSA
-88 LNARAEDGGVLGDA
+88 LKSRAEDGGVLGDA
-102 HVKTGREVIKG
+102 HVKTGREVVKG

-227 QVLDLHAEER
+227 QVFDLHAEGR

-252 VQDDERGKG
+252 VQDDEKGKG

-287 ESMHLA
+287 ESKHLA

-308 DPSEP
+308 DPAEP
-313 LKAVFRSL
+313 LKSVFRAL
-321 PSGHPAKGRAS
+321 PSGHPAKNRAS
-332 QFISSGG
+332 QFVSSGG

-352 LRPFSSAPIAW
+352 LRPFSSAPVAW

-368 DIDPHT
+368 DIDPRSI
-374 VLTEKSAVFLHVL
+374 LENKSAVFLHVL

-402 QLWASVQAVADV
+402 QLWASVQAAADS

-439 PALLSLARS
+439 PALLSLGRS
-448 YGAFWVGATQGVS
+448 FQIYWTGATQDIS

-472 RKILANCGVKIAMKL
+472 RKILANCGVKVAMKL

-493 RYFTELIGKTTRHT
+493 RYFTELVGKTTRHT
-507 QGTSSG
+507 QGTSNG

-533 HPWEWRDMAPDRDGI
+533 HPWEWRDMAPDRDGV

-573 TNTPTREHFDL
+573 TNTPTKEHFGL
-584 GTPEHEAERRR
+584 GTPEHEAGNRRA
-595 TYQRRLDAS
+595 YQAGLDAS
-604 ATEKMREEAPTWCPE
+604 ATEKMAEAIPVWCPE
-619 WPDPEK
+619 WPEPEK
-625 GTGDAGDG
+625 RAGDAGG
-633 KFSGLSLD
+633 SKFSGLSLD

>member
-1 MIMKTKMPTALISSL
+1 MKTKLLTALVSSIF
-16 LLAILACPVLAVPV
+16 LAVLACPVLAAPI
-30 DDFVAGTPLG
+30 DAFVAGYGLDTS
-40 AAAIPSSFGVD
+40 AIPATFDAGI
-51 TVLGWWLTGAFTACP
+51 VLGWWLSGGFATYP
-66 LGTLLTFLLAFCI
+66 LGVLFVFLLALCT
-79 CALIAYSTT
+79 CALIAYSSA

-102 HVKTGREVIKG
+102 HVKTGREVVKG
-113 SMTWDGSTNPSS
+113 SVTWDGSTIPSS

-135 HGKPCYLYEPKKMAF
+135 RGKPCYLYEPKKMIF

-173 GDASNGSE
+173 GDGSNGSE

-186 VSDVKNELI
+186 VSDVKNELV

-215 HPYRGQRFNPLK
+215 HPYRGQRFNPLR
-227 QVLDLHAEER
+227 QVLDLHAEGR
-237 DQEAEQ
+237 NQEAEQ

-252 VQDDERGKG
+252 VQDDEKGKG

-287 ESMHLA
+287 ESKHLA

-308 DPSEP
+308 DPAEP
-313 LKAVFRSL
+313 LKSVFRAL
-321 PSGHPAKGRAS
+321 PSGHPAKNRAS
-332 QFISSGG
+332 QFVSSGG

-352 LRPFSSAPIAW
+352 LRPFSSAPVAW

-368 DIDPHT
+368 DINPRSI
-374 VLTEKSAVFLHVL
+374 LENKSAVFLHVL

-402 QLWASVQAVADV
+402 QLWASVQAAADS

-439 PALLSLARS
+439 PALLSLGRS
-448 YGAFWVGATQGVS
+448 FQIYWTGATQDIS

-472 RKILANCGVKIAMKL
+472 RKILANCGVKVAMKL

-493 RYFTELIGKTTRHT
+493 RYFTELVGKTTRHT
-507 QGTSSG
+507 QGTSNG

-533 HPWEWRDMAPDRDGI
+533 HPWEWRDMAPDRDGV

-573 TNTPTREHFDL
+573 TNTPTKEHFGL
-584 GTPEHEAERRR
+584 GTPEHEAGNRRA
-595 TYQRRLDAS
+595 YQAGLDAS
-604 ATEKMREEAPTWCPE
+604 ATEKMAEAIPVWCPE
-619 WPDPEK
+619 WPEPEK
-625 GTGDAGDG
+625 RAGDAGG
-633 KFSGLSLD
+633 SKFSGLSLD

>member
-1 MIMKTKMPTALISSL
+1 MKTKMLTALVASIV
-16 LLAILACPVLAVPV
+16 LAALACPALASPI
-30 DDFVAGTPLG
+30 DRLVAGLPLDVSSLPSALD
-40 AAAIPSSFGVD
+40 AA
-51 TVLGWWLTGAFTACP
+51 TVLGWWLSGSFTACP
-66 LGTLLTFLLAFCI
+66 AGTALTLLLSL
-79 CALIAYSTT
+79 CACTLIAYSSA

-102 HVKTGREVIKG
+102 HVKTGREVVRG
-113 SMTWDGSTNPSS
+113 SITWDGSTNPSS
-125 RGFVYGFTKY
+125 RGFVYGFTKRR
-135 HGKPCYLYEPKKMAF
+135 GKPCYLFEPKKMIF

-173 GDASNGSE
+173 GDGSNGSE
-181 PATLV
+181 SATLV
-186 VSDVKNELI
+186 VSDVKNELV

-200 ELARRGY
+200 ELTRRGY

-215 HPYRGQRFNPLK
+215 HPYRGQRFNPLR
-227 QVLDLHAEER
+227 QVLDLHAEGR
-237 DQEAEQ
+237 NQEAEQ

-252 VQDDERGKG
+252 VQDDEKGKG

-287 ESMHLA
+287 ESKHLA

-308 DPSEP
+308 DPAEP
-313 LKAVFRSL
+313 LKSVFRAL
-321 PSGHPAKGRAS
+321 PSGHPAKNRAS
-332 QFISSGG
+332 QFVSSGG

-352 LRPFSSAPIAW
+352 LRPFSSAPVAW

-368 DIDPHT
+368 DIDPRSI
-374 VLTEKSAVFLHVL
+374 LENKSAVFLHVL

-402 QLWASVQAVADV
+402 QLWASVQAAADS

-439 PALLSLARS
+439 PALLSLGRS
-448 YGAFWVGATQGVS
+448 FQIYWTGATQDIS

-472 RKILANCGVKIAMKL
+472 RKILANCSVKVAMKL

-507 QGTSSG
+507 RGTSSSS
-513 RAASGTSSS
+513 AASGSSAS
-522 TSYSESADDVI
+522 TSYSESADDVV
-533 HPWEWRDMAPDRDGI
+533 HAWEWRDMAPDRDGI
-548 IVVKHADN
+548 VVVKHADN
-556 GMPAC
+556 GMPAE
-561 RAGVFRSPVTDC
+561 RAGVFRSPVADC
-573 TNTPTREHFDL
+573 TKTPTKEHFDL
-584 GTPEHEAERRR
+584 GTPEHETEKRRA
-595 TYQRRLDAS
+595 YQRQLDETA
-604 ATEKMREEAPTWCPE
+604 AGKTGERVIPWCPE
-619 WPDPEK
+619 WPEPKKKAEAEP
-625 GTGDAGDG
+625 TG

>member
-1 MIMKTKMPTALISSL
+1 MKTKMLTALVASIV
-16 LLAILACPVLAVPV
+16 LAILACPALASPIDRLVAGLPLDASAVPTAF
-30 DDFVAGTPLG
+30 DAGT
-40 AAAIPSSFGVD
+40 
-51 TVLGWWLTGAFTACP
+51 VLEWWLSCTFAVCPAGTA
-66 LGTLLTFLLAFCI
+66 LTLLLSLCT
-79 CALIAYSTT
+79 CAMIAYSSA

-102 HVKTGREVIKG
+102 RVKTGQEVVRG
-113 SMTWDGSTNPSS
+113 SMTWDGVANPSS
-125 RGFVYGFTKY
+125 RGFVYGFTKR
-135 HGKPCYLYEPKKMAF
+135 HGKPCYLFEPKKMIF

-173 GDASNGSE
+173 GDGSNGSE

-207 RVLLLDTQ
+207 QVLLLDTQ
-215 HPYRGQRFNPLK
+215 HPYRGQRFNPLR
-227 QVLDLHAEER
+227 QVLDLHAEGR

-252 VQDDERGKG
+252 VQGDERGKG

-278 VSMSDECPE
+278 VAASDECPE
-287 ESMHLA
+287 ESKHLT

-313 LKAVFRSL
+313 LKAVFRAL
-321 PSGHPAKGRAS
+321 PQGDPAKNRAS
-332 QFISSGG
+332 QFVSSGG

-352 LRPFSSAPIAW
+352 LRPFSSAPVAW

-368 DIDPHT
+368 DVEPRK
-374 VLTEKSAVFLHVL
+374 VLAGKTALFLHVL
-387 DEGSPYNCIAAIFLS
+387 DEGSPYNCIAAMFLS
-402 QLWASVQAVADV
+402 QLWASVRAVADKS
-414 NGGRLPRPVQILGDE
+414 GGRLPRPVQILGDE

-439 PALLSLARS
+439 PALLSLGRS
-448 YGAFWVGATQGVS
+448 YGVFWVGAVQDIS

-472 RKILANCGVKIAMKL
+472 RKILANCGVKVAMKL

-507 QGTSSG
+507 RGTSSG
-513 RAASGTSSS
+513 RAASGSSAS
-522 TSYSESADDVI
+522 TSYSESADDVV
-533 HPWEWRDMAPDRDGI
+533 HAWEWRDMAPDRDGI
-548 IVVKHADN
+548 VVVKHADN
-556 GMPAC
+556 GMPGC
-561 RAGVFRSPVTDC
+561 RAGVFLSPVADC

-584 GTPEHEAERRR
+584 GTPEHEAVNRRA
-595 TYQRRLDAS
+595 YQARLDAS
-604 ATEKMREEAPTWCPE
+604 ATEKTAERVSVWCPE
-619 WPDPEK
+619 WPKPKKKDE
-625 GTGDAGDG
+625 DG
-633 KFSGLSLD
+633 PSGFSGLSLD

>member
-1 MIMKTKMPTALISSL
+1 MNSKLLTALIASIV
-16 LLAILACPVLAVPV
+16 LAVPACPVLAVPIDRLV
-30 DDFVAGTPLG
+30 TGLPLDATAAPAALDPG
-40 AAAIPSSFGVD
+40 AI
-51 TVLGWWLTGAFTACP
+51 LGWWLSGTFALFPSGTA
-66 LGTLLTFLLAFCI
+66 LTLLLSLSTCALLAWSSS
-79 CALIAYSTT
+79 LS
-88 LNARAEDGGVLGDA
+88 ARAEDGGVLGDA
-102 HVKTGREVIKG
+102 HVRTGREVVRG
-113 SMTWDGSTNPSS
+113 SMTWDGSAVPSS
-125 RGFVYGFTKY
+125 RGFVYGFTRRR
-135 HGKPCYLYEPKKMAF
+135 GKPCYLYEPKKMTF

-173 GDASNGSE
+173 GDGSNGSE

-215 HPYRGQRFNPLK
+215 HPYRGQRFNPLR
-227 QVLDLHAEER
+227 QVLDLHAEGR

-243 AADAIAELV
+243 AADAMAELV
-252 VQDDERGKG
+252 VKDDEKGKD

-278 VSMSDECPE
+278 VSMSDDCPE
-287 ESMHLA
+287 GSKHLA

-308 DPSEP
+308 DPAEP
-313 LKAVFRSL
+313 LKAVFRAL
-321 PSGHPAKGRAS
+321 PQGDPAKSRAS
-332 QFISSGG
+332 QFVSSGG

-352 LRPFSSAPIAW
+352 LRPFSSAPVAW

-368 DIDPHT
+368 DVDPRG
-374 VLTEKSAVFLHVL
+374 VLAEKTALFLHVL

-402 QLWASVQAVADV
+402 QLWASVQAVADTG
-414 NGGRLPRPVQILGDE
+414 GGRLPRPVQILGDE

-439 PALLSLARS
+439 PALLSLGRS
-448 YGAFWVGATQGVS
+448 YGIYWTGASQDIS

-472 RKILANCGVKIAMKL
+472 RKILANCGVKVAMKL

-493 RYFTELIGKTTRHT
+493 RYFTELIGRTTRHT
-507 QGTSSG
+507 QGTSSSK
-513 RAASGTSSS
+513 AASGSSAS

-533 HPWEWRDMAPDRDGI
+533 HAWEWREMSPDRDGI

-573 TNTPTREHFDL
+573 TNTPTKEHFDL

-595 TYQRRLDAS
+595 AYQARLDAS
-604 ATEKMREEAPTWCPE
+604 ATEKMAEEVPVWCPE
-619 WPDPEK
+619 WPKPKEK
-625 GTGDAGDG
+625 KKKDEPGG
-633 KFSGLSLD
+633 FSGLSLD

>member
-1 MIMKTKMPTALISSL
+1 M
-16 LLAILACPVLAVPV
+16 
-30 DDFVAGTPLG
+30 FV
-40 AAAIPSSFGVD
+40 
-51 TVLGWWLTGAFTACP
+51 
-66 LGTLLTFLLAFCI
+66 FLLALCT
-79 CALIAYSTT
+79 CALIAYSSA

-102 HVKTGREVIKG
+102 HVKTGREVVKG
-113 SMTWDGSTNPSS
+113 SVTWDGSTIPSS

-135 HGKPCYLYEPKKMAF
+135 RGKPCYLYEPKKMIF

-161 FLYLPSIDLLSY
+161 FLPSIDLLSY
-173 GDASNGSE
+173 GDGSNGSE

-186 VSDVKNELI
+186 VSDVKNELV

-215 HPYRGQRFNPLK
+215 HPYRGQRFNPLR
-227 QVLDLHAEER
+227 QVLGLHAEDR
-237 DQEAEQ
+237 NQEAEQ

-252 VQDDERGKG
+252 VQDDEKGKG

-287 ESMHLA
+287 ESKHLA

-308 DPSEP
+308 DPAEP
-313 LKAVFRSL
+313 LKSVFRAL
-321 PSGHPAKGRAS
+321 PSGHPAKNRAS
-332 QFISSGG
+332 QFVSSGG

-352 LRPFSSAPIAW
+352 LRPFSSAPVAW

-368 DIDPHT
+368 DIDPRSI
-374 VLTEKSAVFLHVL
+374 LENKSAVFLHVL

-402 QLWASVQAVADV
+402 QLWASVQAAADS

-439 PALLSLARS
+439 PALLSLGRS
-448 YGAFWVGATQGVS
+448 FQIYWTGATQDIS

-472 RKILANCGVKIAMKL
+472 MLA
-487 AEEEDR
+487 
-493 RYFTELIGKTTRHT
+493 LI
-507 QGTSSG
+507 
-513 RAASGTSSS
+513 
-522 TSYSESADDVI
+522 
-533 HPWEWRDMAPDRDGI
+533 
-548 IVVKHADN
+548 
-556 GMPAC
+556 
-561 RAGVFRSPVTDC
+561 
-573 TNTPTREHFDL
+573 
-584 GTPEHEAERRR
+584 
-595 TYQRRLDAS
+595 
-604 ATEKMREEAPTWCPE
+604 
-619 WPDPEK
+619 
-625 GTGDAGDG
+625 
-633 KFSGLSLD
+633 

>member
-1 MIMKTKMPTALISSL
+1 MKTKMLTALLSSL
-16 LLAILACPVLAVPV
+16 FLAILACPVLAAPI
-30 DDFVAGTPLG
+30 DMLVAGYGLD
-40 AAAIPSSFGVD
+40 ASAIPTTFD
-51 TVLGWWLTGAFTACP
+51 AETVLGWWLSDGFVTHP
-66 LGTLLTFLLAFCI
+66 LGALFVFLLALCT
-79 CALIAYSTT
+79 CALIAYSSA
-88 LNARAEDGGVLGDA
+88 LKSRAEDGGVLGDA
-102 HVKTGREVIKG
+102 HVKTGREVVKG
-113 SMTWDGSTNPSS
+113 SVTWDGSTIPSS

-135 HGKPCYLYEPKKMAF
+135 RGKPCYLYEPKKMIF

-215 HPYRGQRFNPLK
+215 HPYRGHRFNPLK
-227 QVLDLHAEER
+227 QVLDLHAKER

-278 VSMSDECPE
+278 VSMSDECPK
-287 ESMHLA
+287 ESKHLA

-313 LKAVFRSL
+313 LKAVFRAL

-332 QFISSGG
+332 QFVSSGG

-352 LRPFSSAPIAW
+352 LRPFSSAPVAW

-368 DIDPHT
+368 DIDPRS
-374 VLTEKSAVFLHVL
+374 VLETKSAVFLHVL

-402 QLWASVQAVADV
+402 QLWASVQVVADV

-448 YGAFWVGATQGVS
+448 YGTFWVGATQDVS

-513 RAASGTSSS
+513 RSASGTSSS
-522 TSYSESADDVI
+522 TSYSESADGVI
-533 HPWEWRDMAPDRDGI
+533 HPWDWRGMAPDRDGI

-573 TNTPTREHFDL
+573 TNTPTKEHFDL

-604 ATEKMREEAPTWCPE
+604 AAEKMREEAPIWCPE
-619 WPDPEK
+619 WPEPEK

>member
-1 MIMKTKMPTALISSL
+1 MKTKLLTALVSSIF
-16 LLAILACPVLAVPV
+16 LAVLACPVLAAPI
-30 DDFVAGTPLG
+30 DAFVAGSGIDVSAIPATFDAGTVLDWWLSGRFATYPLG
-40 AAAIPSSFGVD
+40 SLFV
-51 TVLGWWLTGAFTACP
+51 
-66 LGTLLTFLLAFCI
+66 FLLALCV
-79 CALIAYSTT
+79 CALIAYSSA

-102 HVKTGREVIKG
+102 RVKTGREVVKG
-113 SMTWDGSTNPSS
+113 SMTWDGSSNPSS
-125 RGFVYGFTKY
+125 RGFVYGFTKR
-135 HGKPCYLYEPKKMAF
+135 HGKPCYLYEPKKMIF

-181 PATLV
+181 PAALV

-200 ELARRGY
+200 ELTRRGY

-215 HPYRGQRFNPLK
+215 RPYRGQRFNPLK
-227 QVLDLHAEER
+227 QVLDLHAEGH

-252 VQDDERGKG
+252 VQDDEKGKG

-287 ESMHLA
+287 GSKHLA
-293 TVCEVLDRG
+293 SVCEVLDRG

-313 LKAVFRSL
+313 LKAVFRAL
-321 PSGHPAKGRAS
+321 PSDHPAKGRAS
-332 QFISSGG
+332 QFVSSGG

-352 LRPFSSAPIAW
+352 LRPFSSAPVAW
-363 MTSGS
+363 MTSAS
-368 DIDPHT
+368 DIDPRA
-374 VLTEKSAVFLHVL
+374 VLAERSAVFLHVL

-439 PALLSLARS
+439 PALLSLGRTFQI
-448 YGAFWVGATQGVS
+448 YWTGACQDIS
-461 QLNKYGERDGR
+461 QLNKYGEKDGR
-472 RKILANCGVKIAMKL
+472 RKILANCGIKVAMKL

-507 QGTSSG
+507 QGTSNG

-522 TSYSESADDVI
+522 TSYSESADDVV
-533 HPWEWRDMAPDRDGI
+533 HTWEWRDMAPDRDGI
-548 IVVKHADN
+548 VVVKHADN
-556 GMPAC
+556 GMPTE

-573 TNTPTREHFDL
+573 TKTPTKEHFDL
-584 GTPEHEAERRR
+584 GTPEHETEKRRA
-595 TYQRRLDAS
+595 YQRRLDEA
-604 ATEKMREEAPTWCPE
+604 AAGKMGERVIPWCLE
-619 WPDPEK
+619 WPEPKKKAKAEP
-625 GTGDAGDG
+625 TG

>member
-1 MIMKTKMPTALISSL
+1 MKTKLLTALVSSIF
-16 LLAILACPVLAVPV
+16 LAVLACPVLAAPI
-30 DDFVAGTPLG
+30 DAFVAGYGLDTS
-40 AAAIPSSFGVD
+40 AIPATFDAGI
-51 TVLGWWLTGAFTACP
+51 VLGWWLSGGFAAYP
-66 LGTLLTFLLAFCI
+66 LGVLFVFLLTLCT
-79 CALIAYSTT
+79 CALIAYSSA

-102 HVKTGREVIKG
+102 HVKTGREVVKG
-113 SMTWDGSTNPSS
+113 SVTWDGSTIPSS

-135 HGKPCYLYEPKKMAF
+135 RGKPCYLYEPKKMIF

-173 GDASNGSE
+173 GDGSNGSE

-186 VSDVKNELI
+186 VSDVKNELV

-215 HPYRGQRFNPLK
+215 HPYRGQRFNPLR
-227 QVLDLHAEER
+227 QVLDLHAEGR
-237 DQEAEQ
+237 NQEAEQ

-252 VQDDERGKG
+252 VQDDEKGKG

-287 ESMHLA
+287 ESKHLA

-308 DPSEP
+308 DLAEP
-313 LKAVFRSL
+313 LKSVFRAL
-321 PSGHPAKGRAS
+321 PSGHPAKNRAS
-332 QFISSGG
+332 QFVSSGG

-352 LRPFSSAPIAW
+352 LRPFSSAPVAW

-368 DIDPHT
+368 DIDPRSI
-374 VLTEKSAVFLHVL
+374 LENKSAVFLHVP

-402 QLWASVQAVADV
+402 QLWASVQAAADS

-439 PALLSLARS
+439 PALLSLGRS
-448 YGAFWVGATQGVS
+448 FQIYWTGATQDIS

-472 RKILANCGVKIAMKL
+472 RKILANCGVKVAMKL

-493 RYFTELIGKTTRHT
+493 RYFTELVGKTTRHT
-507 QGTSSG
+507 QGTSNG

-533 HPWEWRDMAPDRDGI
+533 HPWEWRDMAPDRDGV

-573 TNTPTREHFDL
+573 TNTPTKEHFGL
-584 GTPEHEAERRR
+584 GTPEHEAGNRRA
-595 TYQRRLDAS
+595 YQAGLDAL
-604 ATEKMREEAPTWCPE
+604 ATEKMAGAIPVWCPE
-619 WPDPEK
+619 WPEPEK
-625 GTGDAGDG
+625 RAGDAGG
-633 KFSGLSLD
+633 SKFSGLSLD

>member
-1 MIMKTKMPTALISSL
+1 MKTKMLTALLSSL
-16 LLAILACPVLAVPV
+16 FLAILACPVLAAPI
-30 DDFVAGTPLG
+30 DMLVAGYGLD
-40 AAAIPSSFGVD
+40 ASAIPTTFD
-51 TVLGWWLTGAFTACP
+51 AETVLGWWLSDGFVAHP
-66 LGTLLTFLLAFCI
+66 LGALFVFLLALCT
-79 CALIAYSTT
+79 CALIAYSSA
-88 LNARAEDGGVLGDA
+88 LKSRAEDGGVLGDA
-102 HVKTGREVIKG
+102 HVKTGREVVKG

-135 HGKPCYLYEPKKMAF
+135 RGKPCYLYEPKKMIF

-173 GDASNGSE
+173 GDASSGSE

-227 QVLDLHAEER
+227 QVLDLHAEGR

-252 VQDDERGKG
+252 VQDDEKGKG
-261 SHWTASARGLL
+261 SHWTSSARGLL

-278 VSMSDECPE
+278 VSMSDKCPE
-287 ESMHLA
+287 KSKHLA
-293 TVCEVLDRG
+293 TVCEVLDHG

-308 DPSEP
+308 DPAEP
-313 LKAVFRSL
+313 LKDVFRAL
-321 PSGHPAKGRAS
+321 PSRHPAKNRAS
-332 QFISSGG
+332 QFVSSGG

-352 LRPFSSAPIAW
+352 LRPFSSAPVAW

-368 DIDPHT
+368 DIDPRA
-374 VLTEKSAVFLHVL
+374 VLETKSAVFLHVL

-402 QLWASVQAVADV
+402 QLWESVQNVADS
-414 NGGRLPRPVQILGDE
+414 NGGSLPRPVQILGDE

-434 RVECL
+434 RIECL
-439 PALLSLARS
+439 PALLSLGRS
-448 YGAFWVGATQGVS
+448 FQIYWTGATQDIS

-472 RKILANCGVKIAMKL
+472 RKILANCGVKVAMKL

-507 QGTSSG
+507 QGTSSSK
-513 RAASGTSSS
+513 AASGSSAS

-533 HPWEWRDMAPDRDGI
+533 HAWEWRDMAPDRNGI

-556 GMPAC
+556 GMPAAH
-561 RAGVFRSPVTDC
+561 AGVFRTPVADC
-573 TNTPTREHFDL
+573 TKTPTKEHFDL
-584 GTPEHEAERRR
+584 GTPEHE
-595 TYQRRLDAS
+595 
-604 ATEKMREEAPTWCPE
+604 TEKRRAYQKQLDEAAAEKIGERVGLWCPK
-619 WPDPEK
+619 WPEPKKKAEIQP
-625 GTGDAGDG
+625 TG

>member
-1 MIMKTKMPTALISSL
+1 MKSRMLAALISSVVI
-16 LLAILACPVLAVPV
+16 AFFAYPILAAPI
-30 DDFVAGTPLG
+30 DDIVSGVEPNASALPSALNAATVFSWWLSGALITHIAGT
-40 AAAIPSSFGVD
+40 V
-51 TVLGWWLTGAFTACP
+51 
-66 LGTLLTFLLAFCI
+66 LTFLLALCI
-79 CALIAYSTT
+79 CSFIAYSSA

-102 HVKTGREVIKG
+102 HVKSGLEVVRG
-113 SMTWDGSTNPSS
+113 SMTWNGSANPSS
-125 RGFVYGFTKY
+125 RGFVYGFTRW
-135 HGKPCYLYEPKKMAF
+135 HGKPCYLFEPKKMVFA
-150 VSGATGSGKSR
+150 SGATGSGKSR

-173 GDASNGSE
+173 GDGSNGSE
-181 PATLV
+181 PLTLV

-200 ELARRGY
+200 ELTRRGY

-227 QVLDLHAEER
+227 QIIDLHAESR

-252 VQDDERGKG
+252 VQDDEKGKG

-278 VSMSDECPE
+278 IAMSDECPKAAK
-287 ESMHLA
+287 HLA

-308 DPSEP
+308 NPAEP
-313 LKAVFRSL
+313 LKGVFRAL
-321 PSGHPAKGRAS
+321 PSGHPAKNRAS
-332 QFISSGG
+332 QFVSSGG

-352 LRPFSSAPIAW
+352 IRPFSSAPVAW

-368 DIDPHT
+368 DIDPRA
-374 VLTEKSAVFLHVL
+374 VLETKSAVFLHVL

-402 QLWASVQAVADV
+402 QLWASVQTVADS

-439 PALLSLARS
+439 PALLSLGRS
-448 YGAFWVGATQGVS
+448 YGVFWTGATQDIS
-461 QLNKYGERDGR
+461 QLNKYGEKDGR

-507 QGTSSG
+507 QGTSSSK
-513 RAASGTSSS
+513 AASGSSAS
-522 TSYSESADDVI
+522 TSYNESADDVI
-533 HPWEWRDMAPDRDGI
+533 HAWEWRDMAPDRDGI

-556 GMPAC
+556 GMPAAH
-561 RAGVFRSPVTDC
+561 AGVFRAPVADC
-573 TNTPTREHFDL
+573 TKTPTKEHFDL
-584 GTPEHEAERRR
+584 GTPEHETEMRRD
-595 TYQRRLDAS
+595 YQRRLDEA
-604 ATEKMREEAPTWCPE
+604 ATEKMGEHVDLWCPK
-619 WPDPEK
+619 WPKPKKADTES
-625 GTGDAGDG
+625 TG
-633 KFSGLSLD
+633 KFTGLSLD

>member
-16 LLAILACPVLAVPV
+16 LLAILVCPVLAVPV
-30 DDFVAGTPLG
+30 DDFIAGTPLG

-79 CALIAYSTT
+79 CALIAYSTA

-113 SMTWDGSTNPSS
+113 SMTWDGSTIPSS

-135 HGKPCYLYEPKKMAF
+135 RSKPCYLYEPKKMIF

-227 QVLDLHAEER
+227 QVLDLHAEGR

-252 VQDDERGKG
+252 VQDDEKGKG

-287 ESMHLA
+287 ESKHLA
-293 TVCEVLDRG
+293 TVCEALDRG

-313 LKAVFRSL
+313 LKTVFRSL

-352 LRPFSSAPIAW
+352 LRPFSSAPVAW

-368 DIDPHT
+368 DIDPQT

-387 DEGSPYNCIAAIFLS
+387 DEGSSYNCIAAIFLS

-448 YGAFWVGATQGVS
+448 YGMFWVGATQGVS

-533 HPWEWRDMAPDRDGI
+533 HTWEWRGMAPDRDGI

-561 RAGVFRSPVTDC
+561 RAGVFRSPITDC
-573 TNTPTREHFDL
+573 TNTPTKEHFDL

>member
-1 MIMKTKMPTALISSL
+1 MKTKLLTALVSSIF
-16 LLAILACPVLAVPV
+16 LAVLACPVLAAPI
-30 DDFVAGTPLG
+30 DAFVAGYGLDTS
-40 AAAIPSSFGVD
+40 AIPATFDAGI
-51 TVLGWWLTGAFTACP
+51 VLGWWLSGGFAAYP
-66 LGTLLTFLLAFCI
+66 LGVLFVFLLALCT
-79 CALIAYSTT
+79 CALIAYSSA

-102 HVKTGREVIKG
+102 HVKTGREVVKG
-113 SMTWDGSTNPSS
+113 SVTWDGSTIPSS

-135 HGKPCYLYEPKKMAF
+135 RGKPCYLYEPKKMIF

-173 GDASNGSE
+173 GDGSNGSE

-186 VSDVKNELI
+186 VSDVKNELV

-200 ELARRGY
+200 ELTRRGY

-215 HPYRGQRFNPLK
+215 HPYRGQRFNPLR
-227 QVLDLHAEER
+227 QVLDLHAEGR
-237 DQEAEQ
+237 NQEAEQ

-252 VQDDERGKG
+252 VQDDEKGKG

-287 ESMHLA
+287 ESKHLA

-308 DPSEP
+308 DPAEP
-313 LKAVFRSL
+313 LKSVFRAL
-321 PSGHPAKGRAS
+321 PSGHPAKNRAS
-332 QFISSGG
+332 QFVSSGG

-352 LRPFSSAPIAW
+352 LRPFSSAPVAW

-368 DIDPHT
+368 DIDPRSI
-374 VLTEKSAVFLHVL
+374 LENKSAVFLHVL

-402 QLWASVQAVADV
+402 QLWASVQAAADS

-439 PALLSLARS
+439 PALLSLGR
-448 YGAFWVGATQGVS
+448 AFQIYWTGATQDIS

-472 RKILANCGVKIAMKL
+472 RKILANCSVKVAMKL

-507 QGTSSG
+507 RGTSSSS
-513 RAASGTSSS
+513 AASGSSAS
-522 TSYSESADDVI
+522 TSYSESADDVV
-533 HPWEWRDMAPDRDGI
+533 HAWEWRDMAPDRDGI
-548 IVVKHADN
+548 VVVKYADN
-556 GMPAC
+556 GMPAE
-561 RAGVFRSPVTDC
+561 RAGVFRSPVADC
-573 TNTPTREHFDL
+573 TKTPTKEHFDL
-584 GTPEHEAERRR
+584 GTPEHETEKRRA
-595 TYQRRLDAS
+595 YQRQLDETA
-604 ATEKMREEAPTWCPE
+604 AGKTGERVIPWCPE
-619 WPDPEK
+619 WPEPKKKAEAEP
-625 GTGDAGDG
+625 TG

>member
-1 MIMKTKMPTALISSL
+1 MKTKMLTALVASIV
-16 LLAILACPVLAVPV
+16 LAALACPALASPI
-30 DDFVAGTPLG
+30 DRLVAGLPLDVSSLPSALD
-40 AAAIPSSFGVD
+40 AA
-51 TVLGWWLTGAFTACP
+51 TVLGWWLSGSFTACP
-66 LGTLLTFLLAFCI
+66 AGTALTLLLSL
-79 CALIAYSTT
+79 CACTLIAYSSA

-102 HVKTGREVIKG
+102 HVKTGREVVRG
-113 SMTWDGSTNPSS
+113 SITWDGSTNPSS
-125 RGFVYGFTKY
+125 RGFVYGFTKRR
-135 HGKPCYLYEPKKMAF
+135 GKPCYLFEPKKMVF

-173 GDASNGSE
+173 GDGSNGSE

-186 VSDVKNELI
+186 VSDVKNELV

-200 ELARRGY
+200 ELTRRGY

-215 HPYRGQRFNPLK
+215 HPYRGQRFNPLR
-227 QVLDLHAEER
+227 QVLDLHAEGR
-237 DQEAEQ
+237 NQEAEQ

-252 VQDDERGKG
+252 VQDDEKGKG

-287 ESMHLA
+287 ESKHLA

-308 DPSEP
+308 DPAEP
-313 LKAVFRSL
+313 LKSVFRAL
-321 PSGHPAKGRAS
+321 PSGHPAKNRAS
-332 QFISSGG
+332 QFVSSGG

-352 LRPFSSAPIAW
+352 LRPFSSAPVAW

-368 DIDPHT
+368 DIDPRSI
-374 VLTEKSAVFLHVL
+374 LENKSAVFLHVL

-402 QLWASVQAVADV
+402 QLWAFVQAAADS

-439 PALLSLARS
+439 PALLSLGRS
-448 YGAFWVGATQGVS
+448 FQIYWTGATQDIS

-472 RKILANCGVKIAMKL
+472 RKILANCSVKVAMKL

-507 QGTSSG
+507 RGTSSSS
-513 RAASGTSSS
+513 AASGSSAS
-522 TSYSESADDVI
+522 TSYSESADDVV
-533 HPWEWRDMAPDRDGI
+533 HAWEWRDMAPDRDGI
-548 IVVKHADN
+548 VVVKHADN
-556 GMPAC
+556 GMPAE
-561 RAGVFRSPVTDC
+561 RAGVFRSPVADC
-573 TNTPTREHFDL
+573 TKTPTKEHFDL
-584 GTPEHEAERRR
+584 GTPEHETEKRRA
-595 TYQRRLDAS
+595 YQRQLDETA
-604 ATEKMREEAPTWCPE
+604 AGKTGERVIPWCPE
-619 WPDPEK
+619 WPEPKKKAEAEP
-625 GTGDAGDG
+625 TG

>member
-1 MIMKTKMPTALISSL
+1 MKTKMLTALLSSL
-16 LLAILACPVLAVPV
+16 FLAILACPVLAAPI
-30 DDFVAGTPLG
+30 DMLVAGYGLD
-40 AAAIPSSFGVD
+40 ASAIPTTFD
-51 TVLGWWLTGAFTACP
+51 AETVLGWWLSDGFVTHP
-66 LGTLLTFLLAFCI
+66 LGALFVFLLALCT
-79 CALIAYSTT
+79 CALIAYSSA
-88 LNARAEDGGVLGDA
+88 LKSRAEDGGVLGDA
-102 HVKTGREVIKG
+102 HVKTGREVVKG
-113 SMTWDGSTNPSS
+113 SVTWDGSTIPSS

-135 HGKPCYLYEPKKMAF
+135 RGKPCYLYEPKKMIF

-215 HPYRGQRFNPLK
+215 HPYRGHRFNPLK
-227 QVLDLHAEER
+227 QVLDLHAKER

-252 VQDDERGKG
+252 VQDDERGKD

-278 VSMSDECPE
+278 VSMSDECPK
-287 ESMHLA
+287 ESKHLA

-313 LKAVFRSL
+313 LKAVFRAL

-332 QFISSGG
+332 QFVSSGG

-352 LRPFSSAPIAW
+352 LRPFSSAPVAW

-368 DIDPHT
+368 DIDPRS
-374 VLTEKSAVFLHVL
+374 VLETKSAVFLHVL

-402 QLWASVQAVADV
+402 QLWASVQVVADV

-448 YGAFWVGATQGVS
+448 YGTFWVGATQDVS

-513 RAASGTSSS
+513 RSASGTSSS

-533 HPWEWRDMAPDRDGI
+533 HPWDWRGMAPDRDGI

-573 TNTPTREHFDL
+573 TNTPTKEHFDL

-604 ATEKMREEAPTWCPE
+604 AAEKMREEAPIWCPE
-619 WPDPEK
+619 WPEPEK

>member
-1 MIMKTKMPTALISSL
+1 MKTKMLTALVASIV
-16 LLAILACPVLAVPV
+16 LAALACPALASPI
-30 DDFVAGTPLG
+30 DRLVAGLPLDVSSLPSALD
-40 AAAIPSSFGVD
+40 AA
-51 TVLGWWLTGAFTACP
+51 TVLGWWLSGSFTAC
-66 LGTLLTFLLAFCI
+66 LAGTALTLLLSL
-79 CALIAYSTT
+79 CACTLIAYSSA

-102 HVKTGREVIKG
+102 HVKTGREVVRG
-113 SMTWDGSTNPSS
+113 SITWDGSTNPSS
-125 RGFVYGFTKY
+125 RGFVYGFTKRR
-135 HGKPCYLYEPKKMAF
+135 GKPCYLFEPKKMVF

-173 GDASNGSE
+173 GDGSNGSE

-186 VSDVKNELI
+186 VSDVKNELV

-200 ELARRGY
+200 ELTRRGY

-215 HPYRGQRFNPLK
+215 HPYRGQRFNPLR
-227 QVLDLHAEER
+227 QVLDLHAEGR
-237 DQEAEQ
+237 NQEAEQ

-252 VQDDERGKG
+252 VQDDEKGKG

-287 ESMHLA
+287 ESKHLA

-308 DPSEP
+308 DPAEP
-313 LKAVFRSL
+313 LKSVFRAL
-321 PSGHPAKGRAS
+321 PSGHPAKNRAS
-332 QFISSGG
+332 QFVSSGG

-352 LRPFSSAPIAW
+352 LRPFSSAPVAW

-368 DIDPHT
+368 DIDPRSI
-374 VLTEKSAVFLHVL
+374 LENKSAVFLHVL

-402 QLWASVQAVADV
+402 QLWASVQAAADS

-439 PALLSLARS
+439 PALLSLGR
-448 YGAFWVGATQGVS
+448 AFQIYWTGATQDIS

-472 RKILANCGVKIAMKL
+472 RKILANCGVKVAMKL

-493 RYFTELIGKTTRHT
+493 RYFTELVGKTTRHT
-507 QGTSSG
+507 QGTSNG

-533 HPWEWRDMAPDRDGI
+533 HPWEWRDMAPDRDGV

-573 TNTPTREHFDL
+573 TNTPTKEHFGL
-584 GTPEHEAERRR
+584 GTPEHEAGNRRA
-595 TYQRRLDAS
+595 YQAGLDAL
-604 ATEKMREEAPTWCPE
+604 ATEKMAEAIPVWCPE
-619 WPDPEK
+619 WPEPEK
-625 GTGDAGDG
+625 RAGDAGG
-633 KFSGLSLD
+633 SKFSGLSLD

>member
-1 MIMKTKMPTALISSL
+1 MKIKAGIVGAAGFAGAELTRL
-16 LLAILACPVLAVPV
+16 LLRHPSFELCAITSDALAGRALAEVYPAFAGASDLVFSKHDKSVLADLDVAFLAVPHTASLAMTPELIA
-30 DDFVAGTPLG
+30 AGTTVIDLSADYRLKDP
-40 AAAIPSSFGVD
+40 AIYEKWYKVAHTSTD
-51 TVLGWWLTGAFTACP
+51 
-66 LGTLLTFLLAFCI
+66 LLAK
-79 CALIAYSTT
+79 A
-88 LNARAEDGGVLGDA
+88 
-102 HVKTGREVIKG
+102 
-113 SMTWDGSTNPSS
+113 
-125 RGFVYGFTKY
+125 
-135 HGKPCYLYEPKKMAF
+135 AF
-150 VSGATGSGKSR
+150 G
-161 FLYLPSIDLLSY
+161 LP
-173 GDASNGSE
+173 
-181 PATLV
+181 
-186 VSDVKNELI
+186 

-215 HPYRGQRFNPLK
+215 HPYRGQRFNPLR
-227 QVLDLHAEER
+227 QVLDLLAEGR

-252 VQDDERGKG
+252 VQDDEKGKG

-278 VSMSDECPE
+278 VSMSDKCPE
-287 ESMHLA
+287 ESKHLA

-308 DPSEP
+308 DPAEP
-313 LKAVFRSL
+313 LKSVFRAL
-321 PSGHPAKGRAS
+321 PSGHPAKNRAS
-332 QFISSGG
+332 QFVSSGG

-352 LRPFSSAPIAW
+352 LRPFSSAPVAW

-368 DIDPHT
+368 DIDPRS
-374 VLTEKSAVFLHVL
+374 VLENKSAVFLHVL

-402 QLWASVQAVADV
+402 QLWASVQAAADS

-439 PALLSLARS
+439 PALLSLGR
-448 YGAFWVGATQGVS
+448 AFQIYWTGATQDIS

-472 RKILANCGVKIAMKL
+472 RKILANCGVKVAMKL

-507 QGTSSG
+507 QGTSSSK
-513 RAASGTSSS
+513 AASGSSAS
-522 TSYSESADDVI
+522 TSYSESADDVV
-533 HPWEWRDMAPDRDGI
+533 HAWEWRDMAPDRDGI
-548 IVVKHADN
+548 VVVKHADN
-556 GMPAC
+556 GMPTE

-573 TNTPTREHFDL
+573 TKTPTKEHFDL
-584 GTPEHEAERRR
+584 GTPEHETEKRRA
-595 TYQRRLDAS
+595 YQRRLDEA
-604 ATEKMREEAPTWCPE
+604 AAGKMGERVIPWCLE
-619 WPDPEK
+619 WPEPKKKAKAEP
-625 GTGDAGDG
+625 TG